1 MASTDKPAVVS
12 ESAPKSEAGPPEAE
26 AVAAPTKFAF
36 NYSLVDVALRIL
48 LFAAALSSVVV
59 MVTSKQTEV
68 VPVPGLP
75 GVMLP
80 FQAKFNH
87 SPALIYF
94 VAALSVTGLYSIIT
108 TLASLSVVLKPV
120 YSKAFLLAFA
130 FLDVVF
136 VGIVASA
143 TGAAG
148 GVAYIGLKGNSHV
161 RWNKICNVYDKF
173 CRYNASSIA
182 LALFAAVLLVL
193 LSMMSTF
200 TLYKKIRD

>member
-1 MASTDKPAVVS
+1 MASTDKPAS
-12 ESAPKSEAGPPEAE
+12 PPKPEAPLP
-26 AVAAPTKFAF
+26 ASKCPF
-36 NYSLVDVALRIL
+36 NYSVVDVTLRVL
-48 LFAAALSSVVV
+48 LFAATVTSVVV
-59 MVTSKQTEV
+59 MVSSKQTEV
-68 VPVPGLP
+68 VPLP
-75 GVMLP
+75 TMPTVRLP
-80 FQAKFNH
+80 LPAKFSH

-108 TLASLSVVLKPV
+108 TLASISVALTPA
-120 YSKAFLLAFA
+120 YSKSFLLVFA

-148 GVAYIGLKGNSHV
+148 GVAYIGLKGNNHV
-161 RWNKICNVYDKF
+161 GWNKICNAYDKF
-173 CRYNASSIA
+173 CRHVGSSVA
-182 LALFAAVLLVL
+182 VSLFAAILLVL